1 MIVPV
6 DDPWHRLRPLTAAR
20 IGLASAG
27 GSLATAPLL
36 ALRLAHARARDAVH
50 AALDADALAAA
61 VGPLLVVDS
70 AAPDRGTFLLRPDLG
85 RQLASGTT
93 LPRGEHD
100 LTVVLADG
108 LSARAVQDH
117 APAVVAALLPLLA
130 GWRVA
135 PIIMARQGRVALG
148 DAVASAMGAAAVLVL
163 IGERPGLS
171 AHDSLGAYLTWRPG
185 PATTDADR
193 NCVSNIRPAGF
204 APDAAAM
211 KIAWLL
217 QAMRARGRS
226 GVVLKDEYSNPS
238 SVSPLPLGEG
248 RERVLPLERSERAD
262 PLRGGEGEENERRE

>member
-1 MIVPV
+1 MSVPA
-6 DDPWHRLRPLTAAR
+6 DDPWLRLRPLTAAR

-50 AALDADALAAA
+50 AALDADALTAAL
-61 VGPLLVVDS
+61 GPLLLVDS

-85 RQLASGTT
+85 RQLAPGTR
-93 LPRGEHD
+93 LPHGEHD
-100 LTVVLADG
+100 LALVLADG

-117 APAVVAALLPLLA
+117 APAVVTALLTLLP

-135 PIIMARQGRVALG
+135 PPVLVRQGRVAVG
-148 DAVASAMGAAAVLVL
+148 DAVAQAVGAAAVLVL

-171 AHDSLGAYLTWRPG
+171 AADSLGAYLTWQPG
-185 PATTDADR
+185 PATTDAQR

-204 APDAAAM
+204 APAAAAA

-217 QAMRARGRS
+217 GAMRARGLS
-226 GVVLKDEYSNPS
+226 GVALKDDSADTR
-238 SVSPLPLGEG
+238 LLDGEG
-248 RERVLPLERSERAD
+248 
-262 PLRGGEGEENERRE
+262 GGS